1 MMALLPAALHSQRRD
16 LGGARPL
23 KARVHVTTARI
34 SGDTATLGY
43 TVENLRTGDED
54 LVGFLVATP
63 APVIRMPAPALRHW
77 FMDPRYGGHEI
88 AQWVVYHS
96 SLLHPGE
103 TAPELTLVAR
113 GVPDLVHYW
122 AMPNLLAHPSDIDD
136 DPKRDATLAFS
147 DTGTTVGLVRVPAG
161 ATPASLTTR
170 LRSLVAG
177 ACGQLGW
184 ITQPHVCHSLD
195 VRLSGVLRALSSKSP
210 DVART
215 ELTAFVNELDAQ
227 RDSQPEKHVGDDAYA
242 LLRPNAVYLL
252 GRL

>member
-1 MMALLPAALHSQRRD
+1 VS
-16 LGGARPL
+16 
-23 KARVHVTTARI
+23 VHVTTARI

-63 APVIRMPAPALRHW
+63 ARVLRMPAPTTRHW
-77 FMDPRYGGHEI
+77 FMDPRYGGRNI
-88 AQWVVYHS
+88 VQWIIYHS

-103 TAPELTLVAR
+103 AAPELTLLAQ
-113 GVPDLVHYW
+113 GVPDLVRYW

-136 DPKRDATLAFS
+136 DANRDDTFAFS
-147 DTGTTVGLVRVPAG
+147 DTGTTVGLVPIPG
-161 ATPASLTTR
+161 TATSASLTSR
-170 LRSLVAG
+170 LRSLTAR

-184 ITQPHVCHSLD
+184 ITQQGVCHSLD
-195 VRLSGVLRALSSKSP
+195 VKLAGALRALSSRSP
-210 DVART
+210 NVARN

-227 RDSQPEKHVGDDAYA
+227 HGSQPGKHVGDDAYA
-242 LLRPNAVYLL
+242 LLRPNAIYVL